1 MGTPQKLGIIQGE
14 QPLREVSA
22 RFGGQFASRA
32 ALKALPPRARCDG
45 MMAISVDDLSLW
57 KFDATSALA
66 DTTESVVLTPA
77 TGSGRWIRADK
88 VFDIKLA
95 FDFNTADAA
104 VLFTVPAGL
113 KLKLGRIYWEV
124 TTSFTGGATPAIGL
138 SSSNA
143 AFNTKGDL
151 LGGASGDLTATLV
164 STGSP
169 YKGGTLGAKLGSNG
183 VIVLVGGDTI
193 RFDRIASAFA
203 AGVGFAHID
212 ALMAR

>member
-1 MGTPQKLGIIQGE
+1 MTLSQGIIPFGDRGA
-14 QPLREVSA
+14 REISQRA
-22 RFGGQFASRA
+22 GGMFADRT
-32 ALKALPPRARCDG
+32 ALKGLAPAARCDG
-45 MMAISVDDLSLW
+45 MRCLLADQTSWRYDLAS
-57 KFDATSALA
+57 SLA
-66 DTTESVVLTPA
+66 DTTENLVLTPTVA
-77 TGSGRWIRADK
+77 GPGGRWVREDP
-88 VFDIKLA
+88 VFEMKLA

-104 VLFTVPAGL
+104 VLFTVPTGL

-124 TTSFTGGATPAIGL
+124 TTSFTGGATPAIGV

-143 AFNTKGDL
+143 NFNTKGDL

-183 VIVLVGGDTI
+183 VIVLVGADTV

-203 AGVGFAHID
+203 AGAGFVHVDVLRVG
-212 ALMAR
+212 